1 MMAAHGTI
9 GDGLIVFRDTF
20 CAATNHE
27 LASAGPVR
35 RLAAL
40 ADQRLRFPHRGELRV
55 RADFLELGTWRR
67 LAPTDINRVTRG
79 YVPGYGRLAAGGV
92 RGGFPSLGAIRD
104 AGAPLLLD
112 LRDGESIVL
121 LIGFRPVS
129 GLTRN
134 RAALAAL
141 RRFAASSD

>member
-1 MMAAHGTI
+1 MTAAHGTI
-9 GDGLIVFRDTF
+9 GDGVLLFRDTF

-55 RADFLELGTWRR
+55 RPDSLELGTWRR
-67 LAPTDINRVTRG
+67 LAPTDITRVTRG

-92 RGGFPSLGAIRD
+92 RGGFPSFGAIRD

-112 LRDGESIVL
+112 LPNGESIVL
-121 LIGFRPVS
+121 LIGFRPLY

-134 RAALAAL
+134 HAALAAL
-141 RRFAASSD
+141 RRFAGSSN

>member
-1 MMAAHGTI
+1 MTAAHGTI
-9 GDGLIVFRDTF
+9 GDDLIVFRDTF
-20 CAATNHE
+20 CAVTKHE

-55 RADFLELGTWRR
+55 RPGSLELGTWRR
-67 LAPTDINRVTRG
+67 LAPTDITRVTRG
-79 YVPGYGRLAAGGV
+79 YVPGYGRMAAGGV

-121 LIGFRPVS
+121 LVGFRPVS